1 MGQRPLFGSWFPSED
16 IFLDEHTNVLGRPPE
31 DMWARWTNR
40 KSFFDDQL
48 RRING
53 KRRQLLE
60 EWIEYSIRE
69 SRRELKM
76 ADMGEQEKYDFLILM
91 RSMLEFRP
99 ENRPSMREVLK
110 SGWMQK

>member
-1 MGQRPLFGSWFPSED
+1 
-16 IFLDEHTNVLGRPPE
+16 
-31 DMWARWTNR
+31 
-40 KSFFDDQL
+40 
-48 RRING
+48 
-53 KRRQLLE
+53 
-60 EWIEYSIRE
+60 
-69 SRRELKM
+69 M

>member
-1 MGQRPLFGSWFPSED
+1 MNIRMYWV
-16 IFLDEHTNVLGRPPE
+16 VLLRIYGRV
-31 DMWARWTNR
+31 RR
-40 KSFFDDQL
+40 IGRVFFDDQL
-48 RRING
+48 QRVNG